1 MSNLINQ
8 ENQKISSLKGHLI
21 LTPSQSLTLT
31 QKESQIKENLFLTD
45 KKISE
50 KKTNFINME
59 NLDNIDPNERLKI
72 IDELINKK
80 KETLVNINNKLN
92 IISKIE
98 KSNSE
103 PLNYLRKQEILE
115 DNKIKEKYNS
125 KNISLGK
132 KLVLISEKV
141 KKLESELLYGKV
153 SNSIPLKEKL
163 KEIKNKREIILSR
176 MRANDNEIKKIDDKE
191 KKYTFKEKKLNFL
204 ENLEKIQENNN
215 SKKIILKKNLLTDN
229 NININDMFNKCLYE
243 EKIQNRIKDEKIKEI
258 KYKELREKELAK
270 VKHRKLIQLENERY
284 LKTNNWIEGFIN
296 NKNYLSWE
304 EKEKERLKKEELLI
318 TLENNKRKIKYSP
331 ISSEELNQ
339 FSNFIKNEQL
349 KVKNELKTKKL
360 QLEEIWKERKGL
372 IPEHKSKFELLNIK
386 MDNEAKEEKLLKKEE
401 IKENILIK
409 NKYANDVS
417 KKYNKPKLIN
427 DKLKKQRLDKIM
439 ELKGINKQNEIKA
452 LSNKLKLKSL
462 KLVKSQP
469 KIFKMNNNVKTMED
483 NNEQKDKNNE
493 KESGEKNNILDNDI
507 RLWKKILNNNGD
519 IFNIEENKILDNNEG
534 KKYIIK
540 RNKSNTVNKSSGSY
554 DIKSNNINIYKWK
567 EEKQNKKHINEIKE
581 KLNILDK
588 LIKE

>member
-1 MSNLINQ
+1 
-8 ENQKISSLKGHLI
+8 
-21 LTPSQSLTLT
+21 
-31 QKESQIKENLFLTD
+31 
-45 KKISE
+45 
-50 KKTNFINME
+50 
-59 NLDNIDPNERLKI
+59 
-72 IDELINKK
+72 
-80 KETLVNINNKLN
+80 
-92 IISKIE
+92 
-98 KSNSE
+98 
-103 PLNYLRKQEILE
+103 
-115 DNKIKEKYNS
+115 
-125 KNISLGK
+125 
-132 KLVLISEKV
+132 
-141 KKLESELLYGKV
+141 
-153 SNSIPLKEKL
+153 
-163 KEIKNKREIILSR
+163 
-176 MRANDNEIKKIDDKE
+176 
-191 KKYTFKEKKLNFL
+191 
-204 ENLEKIQENNN
+204 
-215 SKKIILKKNLLTDN
+215 
-229 NININDMFNKCLYE
+229 MFNKCLYE
-243 EKIQNRIKDEKIKEI
+243 EKIQNRIKEEKIKEI

-372 IPEHKSKFELLNIK
+372 IQEHKSKFVLLNIK
-386 MDNEAKEEKLLKKEE
+386 MDNDAKEEKLLKKEE

-409 NKYANDVS
+409 NKYASDVS
-417 KKYNKPKLIN
+417 KKYNKSKLIN

-439 ELKGINKQNEIKA
+439 ELKSINKQNEIKA

-462 KLVKSQP
+462 KFVKSQP
-469 KIFKMNNNVKTMED
+469 KIFKMNNNEKTAED

-493 KESGEKNNILDNDI
+493 KEIGEKNNILDNDI

-519 IFNIEENKILDNNEG
+519 ILNIEENQILINNEG

-540 RNKSNTVNKSSGSY
+540 KNKSNTVNKSSGSY

-567 EEKQNKKHINEIKE
+567 EEKQNKKHINDIKE